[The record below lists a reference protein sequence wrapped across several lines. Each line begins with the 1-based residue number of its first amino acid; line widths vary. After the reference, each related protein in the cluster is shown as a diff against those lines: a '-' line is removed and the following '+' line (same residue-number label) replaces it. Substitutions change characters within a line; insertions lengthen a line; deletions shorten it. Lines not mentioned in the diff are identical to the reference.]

1 MLKARGSESVVAFC
15 PDGASIVLLQ
25 GISVQL

>member
-15 PDGASIVLLQ
+15 PDGASMVLLQ
-25 GISVQL
+25 GVSIQL